1 MNPKIIRRGT
11 SLCVESSPLLAESPS
26 PFGPM
31 TTMPKLPPSFEQD
44 VESLSSSSSFHL
56 DQPWRNSKPPQNENA
71 AALKNLRLRK
81 TSKGF
86 ETQ

>member
-26 PFGPM
+26 SFGPM

-56 DQPWRNSKPPQNENA
+56 DQPSKPPQNENA